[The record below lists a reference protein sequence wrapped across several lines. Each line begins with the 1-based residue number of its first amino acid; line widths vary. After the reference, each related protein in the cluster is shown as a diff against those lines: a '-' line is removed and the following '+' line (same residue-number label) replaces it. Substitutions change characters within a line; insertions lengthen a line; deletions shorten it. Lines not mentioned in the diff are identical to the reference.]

1 MQYDELA
8 KEFGK
13 EYGPFKYLLVGDG
26 FKPTIKRSFGLTLGD
41 DYVEQTKEG
50 AKIAHDWMHQ
60 QSTRPQIKVKAPV
73 EGKNLNLISNRTEFK
88 SFTELEHGPN
98 DCVLDQPG
106 TSNLSP
112 TTLNHSPELSP
123 LLEPFKDAESS
134 YSFFLISGKNTPP
147 DQFKGISNI
156 PWVKVFDF
164 DIDSKSKGLLSSV
177 EKDWSGIRYST
188 VSTCATGP
196 KSLANDS
203 TDWVF
208 PLGYS
213 DMLETVYDGS
223 PLTWYKENK
232 PFLEKQFSAIANFCT
247 IQTAPVFIILWYD
260 SEKSNVKYLEW
271 ILLVLSTFTFHEL
284 KQIIL
289 CVDKSSCDNS
299 FLQDVIDFYGLSET
313 TIDISAGAV
322 YQCLAKQTISIPSR
336 QSKMSLPSSS
346 EIDKHK
352 VVDITDEV
360 LILWIQQFIEILPL
374 ESQDKVST
382 RKLENF
388 GEEFLKGGVI
398 SWDELAGGSKLAVRR
413 EGKAAVSKCLEND
426 VFKKQTS
433 IILRIQHAP
442 GAGGTTF
449 ARQMLWDLHF
459 KLPCGVVKPAHKL
472 SIADICEGV
481 RHLSDLTKLPVV
493 LLIDGHSEFEIN
505 QIFENCKYAVVILH
519 VQRYSKQIPKNDFLT
534 PSRTCRLP
542 GSVTIK
548 EAKNLTKVF
557 SSYSRSA
564 KTAKTLE
571 KFTKDVENKTE
582 RYLYEYGLAT
592 FNHEFKGVRS
602 YVAGYLKL
610 QEQAS
615 GVKNLQNWQRVVGFL
630 SLALYY
636 GQSGVHR
643 ETFRHLL
650 KVNKKFVT
658 LKNLDSLG
666 RQFVIQA
673 EGEWKITHNVV
684 AKEILEQILSG
695 CTSTATDC
703 LAVLGEEAKTN
714 LHELVIEFILLTKDA
729 SEGNSPESLVQLL
742 TDVIIKRDY
751 SEVDKSDGIAK
762 DKFSKLLEDIPSQQ
776 KKVEILQHLT
786 EAFPENAEFHA
797 HLGRMLN
804 IMKEFSPAEE
814 SLKKALRIRKAECS
828 TFKPNF
834 TDDML
839 SRIHHMTGVG
849 YSKRVEE
856 ERSRA
861 DQKSYQNMMNYV
873 LEAVKHFEESRRR
886 TTHNLTYGCIG
897 EIRVRLLLVDFVKKK
912 FPDGCRRAFNFELG
926 EGHTK
931 LSELVRESHSVCDR
945 LLAESLQYS
954 TEQELERI
962 NIYAWCVDEFNRL
975 FGQIKSD
982 MMRQFECESNPTISM
997 RRSQI
1002 ACLKMR
1008 NQTRST
1014 NAGSKRP
1021 CIEDVKNK
1029 EDLQEIIKQYES
1041 IFRQIFYDKS
1051 NRESVSVDIVEYLEA
1066 IRHRL
1071 APDDHSLEDILKVT
1085 RNWEK
1090 RNEPGYATFYF
1101 YVINFMMAVFTAGAD
1116 LNEQYIIKAIE
1127 LKDKL
1132 QSQRIQCDVAKMQAW
1147 QLEWIAEHSNA
1158 TSIRKLINRDQL
1170 GAWDKEKRFWTDPG
1184 YIQKLQVF
1192 TGTVTQSKHPLK
1204 GTISLNLT
1212 QSKYKCRI
1220 EVYFVPKAYN
1230 LSMSYYAEQKQ
1241 RVEFYIGFSC
1251 KHGAQAFEVQ
1261 KLRKQFCPICKVET
1275 EVITLNAPDG
1285 GKCRVCSTLLHSLFK

>member
-1 MQYDELA
+1 MQYDVLA
-8 KEFGK
+8 KDFGK
-13 EYGPFKYLLVGDG
+13 EYGPFKYFLVGNG
-26 FKPTIKRSFGLTLGD
+26 FKTTIKKSFGLKLVD
-41 DYVEQTKEG
+41 DHVEQTEEG

-60 QSTRPQIKVKAPV
+60 QPTRPPVKVKAPV
-73 EGKNLNLISNRTEFK
+73 EDKNLKQISNRTKFK
-88 SFTELEHGPN
+88 SFIELEQRPN

-106 TSNLSP
+106 TSKDLSP

-156 PWVKVFDF
+156 PWITVFDF

-177 EKDWSGIRYST
+177 EKDWSGIRYFT
-188 VSTCATGP
+188 VSTCASGP

-213 DMLETVYDGS
+213 DMLETVYNGS

-247 IQTAPVFIILWYD
+247 IQTAPVFFILWYD
-260 SEKSNVKYLEW
+260 SEKRNFIYLEW

-289 CVDKSSCDNS
+289 CVDKSSCDNRS
-299 FLQDVIDFYGLSET
+299 LQNMIDLHRLSKT
-313 TIDISAGAV
+313 TIDISAEAV
-322 YQCLAKQTISIPSR
+322 YQCFAKQTISVPSR

-346 EIDKHK
+346 EIDNHET
-352 VVDITDEV
+352 VDITDEV

-374 ESQDKVST
+374 ESQDQISS
-382 RKLENF
+382 RKAENF

-398 SWDELAGGSKLAVRR
+398 SWDELARGSKLAVRR

-426 VFKKQTS
+426 VVEKQTS

-449 ARQMLWDLHF
+449 ARQILWDLHF

-481 RHLSDLTKLPVV
+481 KHLSDLTKLPVV
-493 LLIDGHSEFEIN
+493 LLIDGHSQFEIN

-519 VQRYSKQIPKNDFLT
+519 VQRYSKRIPKNDFLAL
-534 PSRTCRLP
+534 PRTCRLP
-542 GSVTIK
+542 GLVTIK

-557 SSYSRSA
+557 SSYSPKSA
-564 KTAKTLE
+564 ETLE
-571 KFTKDVENKTE
+571 NFTKDVENKKQ
-582 RYLYEYGLAT
+582 RYLYEYGLAA

-602 YVAGYLKL
+602 YVEGYL
-610 QEQAS
+610 QMQAQAS

-643 ETFRHLL
+643 ETFRCLL
-650 KVNKKFVT
+650 KVQKKSVT
-658 LKNLDSLG
+658 LKNLDPLG
-666 RQFVIQA
+666 RQFVKQT
-673 EGEWKITHNVV
+673 EKEWKITHNIV
-684 AKEILEQILSG
+684 AKEILEQMLSG
-695 CTSTATDC
+695 CTSTPPDTC
-703 LAVLGEEAKTN
+703 LAALSKDAKTN
-714 LHELVIEFILLTKDA
+714 LHELVIDFIQLTKEA
-729 SEGNSPESLVQLL
+729 SKGNSPESLLQLL
-742 TDVIIKRDY
+742 VDVIIKRDY
-751 SEVDKSDGIAK
+751 SEVDKSDEITK
-762 DKFSKLLEDIPSQQ
+762 DNKFSNLIEDIPSEQ
-776 KKVEILQHLT
+776 KRVEILQVLT
-786 EAFPENAEFHA
+786 EAFPKNAEFHA

-804 IMKEFSPAEE
+804 IMKEFGPAEK
-814 SLKKALRIRKAECS
+814 SLKKALMIRKAECS

-856 ERSRA
+856 ERHRA
-861 DQKSYQNMMNYV
+861 HQQSYQNMMNYV

-912 FPDGCRRAFNFELG
+912 FPDGCRRAFNFKLG

-945 LLAESLQYS
+945 LLAEALQYS

-962 NIYAWCVDEFNRL
+962 FTRCVNDFNKL
-975 FGQIKSD
+975 YGPIKGD
-982 MMRQFECESNPTISM
+982 MMWQFECDSNPTISM
-997 RRSQI
+997 RRTRI
-1002 ACLKMR
+1002 ICLKMS
-1008 NQTRST
+1008 NQTQTT
-1014 NAGSKRP
+1014 NATSKRP
-1021 CIEDVKNK
+1021 CIENVRSK
-1029 EDLQEIIKQYES
+1029 EDLKEIINQYNS
-1041 IFRQIFYDKS
+1041 IFYHIFKDKN
-1051 NRESVSVDIVEYLEA
+1051 NRESVSLDMMEYLKA

-1071 APDDHSLEDILKVT
+1071 APDDQSLEDILKVT
-1085 RNWEK
+1085 RNWEQ
-1090 RNEPGYATFYF
+1090 RNEPGYALFYF
-1101 YVINFMMAVFTAGAD
+1101 YVINFMLAVFSGGPE
-1116 LNEQYIIKAIE
+1116 LSEHYNIKAME
-1127 LKDKL
+1127 LKKKL
-1132 QSQRIQCDVAKMQAW
+1132 QSQKIQCDVVKKKTW
-1147 QLEWIAEHSNA
+1147 QLEWIAEHPNK

-1170 GAWDKEKRFWTDPG
+1170 GVWDKEKQFWSDPR

-1192 TGTVTQSKHPLK
+1192 TGTVTQSKDNRN
-1204 GTISLNLT
+1204 GTISLDVDHP
-1212 QSKYKCRI
+1212 KYKSPI
-1220 EVYFVPKAYN
+1220 KVYFVPIACN
-1230 LSMSYYAEQKQ
+1230 LNKSYYAEQKQ

-1251 KHGAQAFEVQ
+1251 KHGAKAFEVQ
-1261 KLRKQFCPICKVET
+1261 RLKKQFCSICKVET
-1275 EVITLNAPDG
+1275 EVVTLNAPDG
-1285 GKCRVCSTLLHSLFK
+1285 GKCRVCTTPLQNMFN